1 MNNRFERP
9 DTQEQREYMAAQEAM
24 IAAPQR
30 LEREYVSWIK
40 AGMSDGQ
47 AEELFGRESQG
58 EFDGID
64 RRITVP
70 IDLREEFYDNL
81 LSNVFLSLYND
92 ITASIGT
99 GDRREIR
106 KRLARSAQNTIELI
120 VNIAGS
126 SARERGQFSFEMDSN
141 DRARNILTYNDM
153 VKVQIA
159 LDQFGYMAAFPEEN
173 PIMQVAAEIA
183 SGRELTDT
191 TLAQIDQFRID
202 QVNIID
208 MYSESLQKAQ
218 NEAIAVP
225 IDVRSDARAFGA
237 LLMMM
242 NQTQLG
248 QLIDH
253 EVNQVK
259 DGAQSLDEGLF
270 QIQMLAIH
278 TDIAPGVVFR
288 KLNELALAMQ
298 NPADAQEIRDSIDYI
313 ETQKASISAQIESI
327 ANDFISN
334 LEVGDVQ
341 TFGKRGTFANLLT
354 MLWGMT
360 TATLSGLQMV
370 TNPGSAVNHTFYLAS
385 GVAVANFAYNRMQG
399 GRGTEGFERLARGI
413 TMGSEDIENYGRDAV
428 TAEVASLTAQ
438 EVGFRIT
445 RDFYSEPSV
454 INLLRD
460 QTGQGYDQ
468 FTIEQFEIALRNSE
482 NVPDSA
488 KEAFREYRTRTNDDY
503 LFTALNF
510 TAHSYKMLGIETREQ
525 YVEQIGSRVG
535 LELSDFNNLNV

>member
-81 LSNVFLSLYND
+81 YND

-106 KRLARSAQNTIELI
+106 KRLARSAENTIELI

-126 SARERGQFSFEMDSN
+126 SARERGEFSYEMDSN

-159 LDQFGYMAAFPEEN
+159 LDQFGYMAAFPDEN

-183 SGRELTDT
+183 SGRELTAQ
-191 TLAQIDQFRID
+191 TLAHIDQFRID
-202 QVNIID
+202 QVNRID
-208 MYSESLQKAQ
+208 MYSASLQKAQ

-242 NQTQLG
+242 NQAQLG

-253 EVNQVK
+253 EVNQVSA
-259 DGAQSLDEGLF
+259 GAQSLDEGLF

-288 KLNELALAMQ
+288 KLNELALAAQ

-313 ETQKASISAQIESI
+313 ETQKASVSAQLESI

-341 TFGKRGTFANLLT
+341 TFGKRGTFLNLVA

-385 GVAVANFAYNRMQG
+385 GAAVANIAYNRMQG

-413 TMGSEDIENYGRDAV
+413 TMGSEDIESYSREAV
-428 TAEVASLTAQ
+428 RAEVASLTAQ
-438 EVGFRIT
+438 EIGFSIT
-445 RDFYSEPSV
+445 RDFYAEPSV
-454 INLLRD
+454 ISILREK
-460 QTGQGYDQ
+460 TGQGYDQ
-468 FTIEQFEIALRNSE
+468 FTIEEFEIALRNSDD
-482 NVPDSA
+482 VPDSA
-488 KEAFREYRTRTNDDY
+488 RAAFADYRSTTNDQY

-510 TAHSYKMLGIETREQ
+510 TAHSYKMLGVETREQ
-525 YVEQIGSRVG
+525 YVEHIGSRVG